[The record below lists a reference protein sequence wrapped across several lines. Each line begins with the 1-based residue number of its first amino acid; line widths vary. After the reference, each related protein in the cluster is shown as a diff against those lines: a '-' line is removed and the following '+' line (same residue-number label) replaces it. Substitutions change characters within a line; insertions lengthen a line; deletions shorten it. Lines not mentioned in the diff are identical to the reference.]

1 MGLLLYIAVFFII
14 LQASTTEQTPI
25 MKLKVSIDGESH
37 EVDQSEIELPDG
49 VNFISKDNVPN
60 GFFTQD
66 ALEQKIKDRVG
77 RAKSNAEADLLSDED
92 HRQKV
97 LSTYGIN
104 LDSSGQP
111 KGIKTEEDF
120 EDWKA
125 SQAKQL
131 TQPFKEEIE
140 NLKQSNENLKSGSK
154 KADILKATAGL
165 FKEQYTKSFM
175 GDDDAFVIQQF
186 GDRFD
191 VDPETG
197 QTALLDGDGFAVA
210 GDGSRITPDK
220 YFESNKD
227 KFKELLI
234 DKRQR
239 GSGFQNGSDTPI
251 GSFSDEDMKNM
262 SDEQYEEHREDILK
276 SMAEN

>member
-1 MGLLLYIAVFFII
+1 MLRVTHFSII
-14 LQASTTEQTPI
+14 LQASTTNSTTD
-25 MKLKVSIDGESH
+25 MKLKVSIDGERH
-37 EVDQSEIELPDG
+37 EVDQSDIALPEG

-60 GFFTQD
+60 GYFTQD

-131 TQPFKEEIE
+131 TQPLKEEIE
-140 NLKQSNENLKSGSK
+140 NLKQSNGKLKSGSK
-154 KADILKATAGL
+154 KADILKATNGL
-165 FKEQYTKSFM
+165 FEEQYTKSFM
-175 GDDDAFVIQQF
+175 GDDDPFVIQQF

-191 VDPETG
+191 VDPETA
-197 QTALLDGDGFAVA
+197 QTALLDGDGFAVD

-227 KFKELLI
+227 KFKELLK

-239 GSGFQNGSDTPI
+239 GSGFQNGSETPI

-262 SDEQYEEHREDILK
+262 SDEQYEEHRKEILK